1 MTDPRLPLCLLV
13 CVTVYVIKKQTLYL
27 KNVADV
33 SLVNDS
39 HTEST
44 FVLLVLIHFYVKT
57 LFLNRGGV
65 SPPFPL
71 TGLE

>member
-1 MTDPRLPLCLLV
+1 MTDPRLPLCLHV

-27 KNVADV
+27 KNMADV

-44 FVLLVLIHFYVKT
+44 FVLLVLIH
-57 LFLNRGGV
+57 N
-65 SPPFPL
+65 
-71 TGLE
+71 